1 VSCNGIGGG
10 VASCRGIG
18 GGVAS
23 CRGIGGG
30 IALHAAVLRIA
41 LLIVLRYFSAC
52 CSAACVTAASFALV
66 QKNFHCYKVQW
77 WFWWVAKLVPL
88 CVVALKSGDFVRHR
102 KK

>member
-52 CSAACVTAASFALV
+52 CSAACVTVASFALV
-66 QKNFHCYKVQW
+66 PKKTSIATRCSGGFGGSQR
-77 WFWWVAKLVPL
+77 
-88 CVVALKSGDFVRHR
+88 CVW
-102 KK
+102 